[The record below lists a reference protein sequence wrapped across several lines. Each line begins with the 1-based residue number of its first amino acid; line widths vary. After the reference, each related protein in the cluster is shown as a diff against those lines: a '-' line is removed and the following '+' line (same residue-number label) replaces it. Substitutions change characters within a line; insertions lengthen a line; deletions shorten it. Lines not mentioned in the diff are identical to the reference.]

1 MSQSETIRKMN
12 AMKLFGMVH
21 SLEERLRSGA
31 RENLAPEELLA
42 LLVDDEYLHRK
53 NNRFQRL
60 LQLAKLRIPY
70 ACLEEIDY
78 RHPRGLVKSQVLAL
92 QNTEWIDS
100 AKNILISGS
109 TGVGKSYLASAF
121 GQWACRQDYPV
132 LYQRWPRLLEHLYAS
147 RGAGSYLKHLGKLAR
162 VKVLIIDDFG
172 IQPLNDQQRKD
183 LLEIIEDRYRT
194 SSLVVTSQ
202 LPIRDWH
209 EHIGEPT
216 IADAVMDRLLHGA
229 HKFELKGE
237 SMRKEKTGKDCTKAA
252 TMLEN
257 H

>member
-12 AMKLFGMVH
+12 EMKLFGMAR

-53 NNRFQRL
+53 NNRLRRL
-60 LQLAKLRIPY
+60 LQLAKLRIPH

-78 RHPRGLVKSQVLAL
+78 RHPRELVKSKILAL

-100 AKNILISGS
+100 AQNILITGS
-109 TGVGKSYLASAF
+109 TGIGKSYLASAF
-121 GQWACRQDYPV
+121 GQWACRQDCPV
-132 LYQRWPRLLEHLYAS
+132 LYQRWPRLLENLYAS
-147 RGAGSYLKHLGKLAR
+147 RGAGTYLNHLGKLAR
-162 VKVLIIDDFG
+162 VKVLILDDLG

-183 LLEIIEDRYRT
+183 LLEIVEDRYRAG
-194 SSLVVTSQ
+194 SIVITSQ
-202 LPIRDWH
+202 LPIREWY

-216 IADAVMDRLLHGA
+216 IADAVMDRLLHHA
-229 HKFELKGE
+229 HKLELKGE
-237 SMRKEKTGKDCTKAA
+237 SMRKEKPKDCVKAA
-252 TMLEN
+252 AVLQN

>member
-12 AMKLFGMVH
+12 EMKLFGMAR
-21 SLEERLRSGA
+21 SLEERLKNGA

-53 NNRFQRL
+53 NNRLARL
-60 LQLAKLRIPY
+60 LALAKLRIPQ

-78 RHPRGLVKSQVLAL
+78 RHPRGLVKSQILAL
-92 QNTEWIDS
+92 RNTEWIES
-100 AKNILISGS
+100 ARNILI
-109 TGVGKSYLASAF
+109 TGPTGIGKSYLASAF
-121 GQWACRQDYPV
+121 GQWSCRQDYPT
-132 LYQRWPRLLEHLYAS
+132 LYQRWPRLLENLYAS
-147 RGAGSYLKHLGKLAR
+147 RGAGTYLKHLGKLAR
-162 VKVLIIDDFG
+162 VKALIIDDFG

-183 LLEIIEDRYRT
+183 LLEIVEDRYRT
-194 SSLVVTSQ
+194 GPIVITSQ

-229 HKFELKGE
+229 HKLELKGD
-237 SMRKEKTGKDCTKAA
+237 SMRKENPTKDCSKAA
-252 TMLEN
+252 AMLQN

>member
-1 MSQSETIRKMN
+1 MN
-12 AMKLFGMVH
+12 EMKLFGMVR
-21 SLEERLRSGA
+21 SLEERFRSGA
-31 RENLAPEELLA
+31 REDLAPEELLA

-53 NNRFQRL
+53 NNRLQRL
-60 LQLAKLRIPY
+60 LALAKLRIAH

-78 RHPRGLVKSQVLAL
+78 RHPRGLVKSQILAL
-92 QNTEWIDS
+92 QNTEWIAS
-100 AKNILISGS
+100 AKNILI
-109 TGVGKSYLASAF
+109 TGPTGIGKSYLSSAL
-121 GQWACRQDYPV
+121 GQWSCRQDYPA

-172 IQPLNDQQRKD
+172 MQPLTEQQRKD
-183 LLEIIEDRYRT
+183 LLEIVEDRYRA
-194 SSLVVTSQ
+194 SSLVITSQ

-229 HKFELKGE
+229 HKFELTGE
-237 SMRKEKTGKDCTKAA
+237 SMRRENSGKDCAKAA
-252 TMLEN
+252 TMLQN

>member
-12 AMKLFGMVH
+12 EMKLFGMVR
-21 SLEERLRSGA
+21 SLEERLKSGA

-53 NNRFQRL
+53 NNRLVRL
-60 LQLAKLRIPY
+60 LQLAKLRIPQ

-78 RHPRGLVKSQVLAL
+78 RHPRGLVKSQILAL
-92 QNTEWIDS
+92 RNTEWIDS
-100 AKNILISGS
+100 ARNILI
-109 TGVGKSYLASAF
+109 TGPTGIGKSYLASAF
-121 GQWACRQDYPV
+121 GQWACRQDYPA
-132 LYQRWPRLLEHLYAS
+132 LYQRWPRLLENLYAS
-147 RGAGSYLKHLGKLAR
+147 RGAGTYLKHLGKLAR

-172 IQPLNDQQRKD
+172 IQPLSDLQRKD
-183 LLEIIEDRYRT
+183 LLEIVEDRYKT
-194 SSLVVTSQ
+194 GSLVITSQ

-229 HKFELKGE
+229 YKLELKGD
-237 SMRKEKTGKDCTKAA
+237 SMRKEKPTKDCAKAA
-252 TMLEN
+252 AMLQN